1 MNRIALSCAK
11 WVSKAV
17 AFCLGLA
24 AMLALV
30 VVLAALIAVMGLAV
44 ANPTPTMLAADG
56 RNGRWDG
63 SGRPAR
69 GD

>member
-1 MNRIALSCAK
+1 MK

-30 VVLAALIAVMGLAV
+30 IVLGALIAVMGLAV
-44 ANPTPTMLAADG
+44 VNFAPTV
-56 RNGRWDG
+56 
-63 SGRPAR
+63 
-69 GD
+69 